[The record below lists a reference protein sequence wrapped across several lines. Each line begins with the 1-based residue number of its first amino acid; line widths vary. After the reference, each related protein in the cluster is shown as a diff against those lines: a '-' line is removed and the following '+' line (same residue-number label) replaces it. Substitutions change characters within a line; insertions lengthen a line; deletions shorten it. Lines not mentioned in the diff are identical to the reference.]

1 MKPIKELEPSL
12 VANFSGPGALE
23 KRDDNMG
30 HCIRFPEVRP
40 GNQLYFGYR
49 DAEMKEEAEFE
60 GITRVFFIRTIYSYL

>member
-23 KRDDNMG
+23 KRDDN
-30 HCIRFPEVRP
+30 IRFPEVRP

-60 GITRVFFIRTIYSYL
+60 GITRVFFIRSKYSYL